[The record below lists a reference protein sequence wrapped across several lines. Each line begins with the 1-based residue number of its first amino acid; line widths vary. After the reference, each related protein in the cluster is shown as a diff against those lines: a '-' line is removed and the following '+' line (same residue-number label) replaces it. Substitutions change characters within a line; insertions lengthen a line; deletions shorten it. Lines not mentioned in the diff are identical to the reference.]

1 MIIGKEL
8 SSYTYTTA
16 NWVLLC
22 RRSRSNHTYRTETL
36 CFVIAVITLLVSI
49 FVLLAPSMHWRC
61 TEEKANVQVVCLYRE
76 AQNYMHASTRTL
88 CKKGWCMALTFETI
102 AG

>member
-22 RRSRSNHTYRTETL
+22 RCSRSIHTYRTKTL
-36 CFVIAVITLLVSI
+36 CFCNCSHHIASI
-49 FVLLAPSMHWRC
+49 FGLLAPSMHWRC
-61 TEEKANVQVVCLYRE
+61 TEERAKCTSCVSLQRGSKLHACIYKDIVQEGVV
-76 AQNYMHASTRTL
+76 
-88 CKKGWCMALTFETI
+88 ALTFETI